1 MLTPDRPRVW
11 TCAVFDP
18 ARDVP
23 VADVTVTAD
32 PNLPVGSVRCLRSSA
47 DGGVRVF
54 AEGLVVEV
62 TPRRELAPDGDDTP
76 QTRSLV
82 TSILEMP

>member
-11 TCAVFDP
+11 TYAVFDP

-23 VADVTVTAD
+23 VADVTITAD
-32 PNLPVGSVRCLRSSA
+32 PNLPVDSVRCLRSSA

-54 AEGLVVEV
+54 AEGLMIEV
-62 TPRRELAPDGDDTP
+62 TPRAYVTLMPHVSTQETPDG
-76 QTRSLV
+76 
-82 TSILEMP
+82 